1 MEYVQ
6 TCDKRKISCKQIE
19 VNNWI
24 AQENTCERCGKIMT
38 EKYRSGR
45 FCSSSCA
52 HSRDRAVESNRKLK
66 QTQADR
72 EVGFR
77 VINAKK
83 HKHSLNK
90 YLSNPIFCC
99 ICGKQIPYEKRY
111 AKTCSKKCKA
121 KYLGLLQKQKVEN
134 GTHKGWMRRSK
145 ISYPEQFWIK
155 VLENNKIDYI
165 HEKPI
170 SVNDKQVKANH
181 YLLDFF
187 IEPNIDLE
195 IDGGQHN
202 LEDNKLHDQERDL
215 YLKSIGYLVYR
226 IKWINPAKDAL
237 AVRNQID
244 NLLKFINEHK
254 RA

>member
-1 MEYVQ
+1 
-6 TCDKRKISCKQIE
+6 
-19 VNNWI
+19 
-24 AQENTCERCGKIMT
+24 
-38 EKYRSGR
+38 
-45 FCSSSCA
+45 
-52 HSRDRAVESNRKLK
+52 
-66 QTQADR
+66 
-72 EVGFR
+72 
-77 VINAKK
+77 
-83 HKHSLNK
+83 
-90 YLSNPIFCC
+90 
-99 ICGKQIPYEKRY
+99 
-111 AKTCSKKCKA
+111 
-121 KYLGLLQKQKVEN
+121 
-134 GTHKGWMRRSK
+134 MRRSK

-237 AVRNQID
+237 AVRN
-244 NLLKFINEHK
+244 
-254 RA
+254 